1 MSGMTRPGQRS
12 VGGLATPARG
22 GSRVGVTAG
31 LIAIA
36 IVVVVDAALSPN
48 LVLIGLLII
57 GPLVAATSSRPRDVA
72 MVTAIALVAGLLLG
86 IRDHRFGSLDHVLR
100 LVIVLAGGLLAIWT
114 ASIRQSREK
123 AAALLAA
130 QAATA
135 RILTSTGSLAEAAP
149 DLLATTGRL
158 LGWSLGVLWTVDGDG
173 ERLSCLRAWADEGAH
188 ARDFVERTLASS
200 FSQGQGLPGRV
211 WKSGHAAWLP
221 DVRMDDNFP
230 RLDAAVSAG
239 FRAAFCFPILS
250 SGGVLGAIEFFADE
264 PRAPDRHVLDLMDR
278 LGVQLGEYVERR
290 RAEEARSENEA
301 RKSAILHAALDSIV
315 TMDHDGRVV
324 EFNPAAER
332 TFGYS
337 AEEAIGRELA
347 ELIVPPEFRER
358 HRSGLARYL
367 ESGEGKILERR
378 VELRGMRKDGSEFP
392 LELTVTR
399 ISVEPPMFTGYL
411 RDLSERVQAEA
422 VQQRLASIVAST
434 QDAVLSK
441 DLDCIINTWN
451 RGAEQL
457 YGYAR
462 EEAIGMPVGRLVPE
476 HRSGEEFEILER
488 VLTGEQ
494 ITSFETERV
503 RKDGTL
509 LEVSLTVSPLRDASG
524 RITGASTIAHDITEQ
539 KRVQR
544 QITFLSE
551 AQRVLS
557 SSLDYE
563 VTLKNVARLVVPHIA
578 DWCAIDIVAA
588 NGELQRLALAHV
600 DPAKERL
607 VAEIEERYPSE
618 RDRESGPL
626 KALRTRTSE
635 LMREIPRELLEQAA
649 QDDEHMRLIDELGL
663 RSAMIVPLLARD
675 RAIGTVTL
683 ASAESGRRFD
693 ENDLALAEDLA
704 GRAAVAVDNA
714 RLYSERSY
722 VASTLQQ
729 ALLPDNL
736 PELPEADLAARYLAA
751 GEVNEVG
758 GDFYDIYRSV
768 ESTWALAIGDVRGK
782 GPRAAA
788 VTALVR
794 YTLRAASLNE
804 TLPSRVLATLNEA
817 MVRQQSSDRFCT
829 VAYASILPTASGRLE
844 VTLGVGGHPLP
855 LMLRRDGSVE
865 QVGIP
870 GTLIG
875 FMADPEI
882 SDERFELGP
891 GDSLVLYTDGVS
903 EARSENGLFGEQRL
917 MELLRGCAG
926 SGATEIAD
934 RIQSDVLEFQGGT
947 GSDDL
952 AVLVLRVRDDR
963 EVRGGLEGERLEP
976 AGRSGQ

>member
-1 MSGMTRPGQRS
+1 MTRPGQRA
-12 VGGLATPARG
+12 VGGLSALAHG
-22 GSRVGVTAG
+22 GSRVGVSAG
-31 LIAIA
+31 LLAIA
-36 IVVVVDAALSPN
+36 IVTLVDVILAPN
-48 LVLIGLLII
+48 LVVIGLLIV
-57 GPLVAATSSRPRDVA
+57 GPLVAATRSRPRAVA
-72 MVTAIALVAGLLLG
+72 AVTAIALVAGLLLG
-86 IRDHRFGSLDHVLR
+86 IRNHRFGSVDHVLR
-100 LVIVLAGGLLAIWT
+100 LAIVLAGGILAVWT
-114 ASIRQSREK
+114 ASIRQALEK

-135 RILTSTGSLAEAAP
+135 RILASTGSLSDAAP
-149 DLLATTGRL
+149 ELLATMGRL
-158 LGWSLGVLWTVDGDG
+158 LGWRLGVLWTVDGDG
-173 ERLSCLRAWADEGAH
+173 ERLTCVRAWADEGAG
-188 ARDFVERTLASS
+188 AGAFVERTLASS
-200 FSQGQGLPGRV
+200 FSQGHGLPGRV
-211 WKSGHAAWLP
+211 WKSGRAAWLP

-250 SGGVLGAIEFFADE
+250 SGGVLGTIEFFADE

-278 LGVQLGEYVERR
+278 LGVQLGEHVERR
-290 RAEEARSENEA
+290 RAERAREENEA
-301 RKSAILHAALDSIV
+301 RKTAILHAALDCIV
-315 TMDHDGRVV
+315 TMDHEGRVV

-332 TFGYS
+332 TFGHS
-337 AEEAIGRELA
+337 AEEAVGRELA

-358 HRSGLARYL
+358 HRSGLAHHL
-367 ESGEGKILERR
+367 ESGQGKIFDRR
-378 VELRGMRKDGSEFP
+378 MELRGMRKDGSEFP

-411 RDLSERVQAEA
+411 RDLSERVEAEA

-441 DLDCIINTWN
+441 DLDCIITIWN

-457 YGYAR
+457 YGYTR
-462 EEAIGMPVGRLVPE
+462 EEAIGMPVERLVPE
-476 HRSGEEFEILER
+476 HRSGEQVEILER

-494 ITSFETERV
+494 ISSFETERV
-503 RKDGTL
+503 RKDGTQV
-509 LEVSLTVSPLRDASG
+509 EVSLTVSPLRDASG
-524 RITGASTIAHDITEQ
+524 EIVGASAIAHDITEQ
-539 KRVQR
+539 KRTER
-544 QITFLSE
+544 RITFLSE
-551 AQRVLS
+551 AQLLLS

-563 VTLKNVARLVVPHIA
+563 LTLKNLARLVVPQIA
-578 DWCAIDIVAA
+578 DWCAIDIVAP

-600 DPAKERL
+600 DPDKELL
-607 VAEIEERYPSE
+607 VAQIEERYPSE
-618 RDRESGPL
+618 RDPDRGAL
-626 KALRTRTSE
+626 KTLRTRTSE

-649 QDDEHMRLIDELGL
+649 KDDEHMRLINELGL

-675 RAIGTVTL
+675 RAIGTVTF

-722 VASTLQQ
+722 VANTLQQ
-729 ALLPDNL
+729 ALLPDHL
-736 PELPEADLAARYLAA
+736 PELPEADLAARYIAA

-758 GDFYDIYRSV
+758 GDFYEIYRSA

-829 VAYASILPTASGRLE
+829 VAYASILPTDSGRLE
-844 VTLGVGGHPLP
+844 ITLGVGGHPLP
-855 LMLRRDGSVE
+855 LVLRRDGSV
-865 QVGIP
+865 QRVGSH

-875 FMADPEI
+875 LIAHPEI

-917 MELLRGCAG
+917 IELLHACAG
-926 SGATEIAD
+926 SGATAIAD

-963 EVRGGLEGERLEP
+963 EAGGRLEGERLEP
-976 AGRSGQ
+976 AGRAEQ

>member
-1 MSGMTRPGQRS
+1 MTRPGQRS
-12 VGGLATPARG
+12 VGSLTALARG
-22 GSRVGVTAG
+22 GSGMGVTAG
-31 LIAIA
+31 LVAIA
-36 IVVVVDAALSPN
+36 IVTLVDVALAPN
-48 LVLIGLLII
+48 LVVIGLLII
-57 GPLVAATSSRPRDVA
+57 GPLVAATRSRPRDVTA
-72 MVTAIALVAGLLLG
+72 VTVVALVAGLLLG
-86 IRDHRFGSLDHVLR
+86 VRNHHFGSADHMLR
-100 LVIVLAGGLLAIWT
+100 LAIVLAGGILAVWT
-114 ASIRQSREK
+114 ASIRQAREK

-130 QAATA
+130 QAAIS
-135 RILTSTGSLAEAAP
+135 RILTSAGSLADAAP
-149 DLLATTGRL
+149 ELLAGIGRL
-158 LGWSLGVLWTVDGDG
+158 LGWRLGALWTVDGEG
-173 ERLSCLRAWADEGAH
+173 ERLTCVEAWADDGGA
-188 ARDFVERTLASS
+188 AGDFLERTRASS
-200 FSQGQGLPGRV
+200 FSKGQGLPGRV

-221 DVRMDDNFP
+221 DVRTDDNFP
-230 RLDAAVSAG
+230 RLDAAVGAA
-239 FRAAFCFPILS
+239 FHAAFCFPILS
-250 SGGVLGAIEFFADE
+250 SRGVLGTIEFFADE
-264 PRAPDRHVLDLMDR
+264 TRAPDRRVLDLMDR
-278 LGVQLGEYVERR
+278 IGVQLGEYVERT
-290 RAEEARSENEA
+290 RAERARSENEA

-315 TMDHDGRVV
+315 TMDHEGRVV

-358 HRSGLARYL
+358 HRSGLAKYL
-367 ESGEGKILERR
+367 ESGEEKVLDRR
-378 VELRGMRKDGSEFP
+378 LELRGMRKDGSEFP
-392 LELTVTR
+392 LEVTVTR

-411 RDLSERVQAEA
+411 RDISDREQAQA

-434 QDAVLSK
+434 QDAILSK
-441 DLDCIINTWN
+441 DLDCNITTWN

-457 YGYAR
+457 YGYTR

-476 HRSGEEFEILER
+476 HRSGEQVAILER
-488 VLTGEQ
+488 VLSGEQ

-509 LEVSLTVSPLRDASG
+509 VEVSLTVSPLRDASG
-524 RITGASTIAHDITEQ
+524 EIAGASVIAHDITEQ
-539 KRVQR
+539 RRTQR

-551 AQRVLS
+551 AQRLLS

-563 VTLKNVARLVVPHIA
+563 LTLKNVARLVVPHIA

-618 RDRESGPL
+618 RDPERGAL
-626 KALRTRTSE
+626 KALLTRTSE
-635 LMREIPRELLEQAA
+635 LIREIPRGLLEQAA
-649 QDDEHMRLIDELGL
+649 TDDEHMRLIDELGL
-663 RSAMIVPLLARD
+663 CSVMIVPLLARD
-675 RAIGTVTL
+675 RAIGTVTF

-758 GDFYDIYRSV
+758 GDFYEIYRSA

-794 YTLRAASLNE
+794 YTLRAAALNE
-804 TLPSRVLATLNEA
+804 TLPSRVLATLNAA
-817 MVRQQSSDRFCT
+817 MISEQSSDRFCT
-829 VAYASILPTASGRLE
+829 VAYASIRPSEADRLE

-855 LMLRRDGSVE
+855 LVLRRDGT
-865 QVGIP
+865 VGRVGTP

-875 FMADPEI
+875 FIADPEI

-917 MELLRGCAG
+917 MELLRGCVG
-926 SGATEIAD
+926 SNATAIAD

-952 AVLVLRVRDDR
+952 AVLVLRVRDDG
-963 EVRGGLEGERLEP
+963 EVGGGLEGERLEP
-976 AGRSGQ
+976 AGRAEQ